1 MPRLPVDGKKVIE
14 YRVTLGTYERERLD
28 QLVTAIQVKNIST
41 PIVDIM
47 KDVSAT
53 ATLLIILSELFGFD
67 FEIPEIVDDAGDL
80 VKAWLQQQAA
90 AMEAQES
97 AAAPGRATSLTG
109 GIRNLLYGLIRP
121 FVVAAEGGIEVD
133 LSGPIY
139 TPPSDPN
146 YQGEDAVFVDST
158 GVPIDPGLS
167 N

>member
-1 MPRLPVDGKKVIE
+1 MPRLPVDGTKVIE
-14 YRVTLGTYERERLD
+14 YRLTLGTYERERLD

-80 VKAWLQQQAA
+80 VKSWLKQQAQA
-90 AMEAQES
+90 AERQEGEARGE
-97 AAAPGRATSLTG
+97 RANSLVG
-109 GIRNLLYGLIRP
+109 GLRNLAYGLVRP
-121 FVVAAEGGIEVD
+121 FVVWQARRGDDISDFVD

-146 YQGEDAVFVDST
+146 YSGIDADYV
-158 GVPIDPGLS
+158 DPGLS